1 MKTLT
6 HFFSFFSQ
14 EDNLR
19 SSAFETINRVVENH
33 RESCR
38 PVVLE
43 LSTWVFAKLQAT
55 FTASALTE
63 EDRDNNAQLQSLLV
77 AALHYVVL
85 SCDEAEVVSQVVG
98 VEGGVCVLERVCV
111 LRVWVFKSFERGRWL
126 VI

>member
-1 MKTLT
+1 M
-6 HFFSFFSQ
+6 
-14 EDNLR
+14 
-19 SSAFETINRVVENH
+19 
-33 RESCR
+33 
-38 PVVLE
+38 VLE

-85 SCDEAEVVSQVVG
+85 SCDEAEVVSQVVVG
-98 VEGGVCVLERVCV
+98 VEGGVCVLARVCV
-111 LRVWVFKSFERGRWL
+111 LRVWVFKSFERSRWL